1 MKNNKDL
8 GVDSTAI
15 HGGNR
20 HTNFGEHIFPI
31 FQTATFLFE
40 NADQGAKRFAGEDN
54 GYIYSRLG
62 NPTVSLFE
70 KKLALLEEG
79 GVCRAYSTGMGAI
92 SSVLLGLLNQGDHLL
107 TESFIYGCTD
117 SLFRNQLSRFGIEV
131 EFMDKGEPEEVEKKL
146 KKNTK
151 VVFLETPS
159 NPTMNVFDIAAIS
172 KIVHGCNPK
181 IKVVVDNTF
190 ATPIYQKPLKMGAD
204 IVIHSCTK
212 YICGHGD
219 SVSGAAVFGKE
230 IEEQLTRAQSDLG
243 TTMSPFDSWLLIR
256 GLKTLPLRMK
266 KHTQNA
272 KKVVEFLKG
281 HNKIEN
287 VKYPGFSGMIAF
299 ELKGGIKS
307 GKALLDNV
315 KMIGLCVSLGNVDS
329 LIQHPA
335 SMTHAIVP
343 KKQRE
348 KVGITDGLVRISVG
362 IENAEDI
369 ISDLEQALEKA

>member
-1 MKNNKDL
+1 MKKSENL
-8 GVDSTAI
+8 GADSIAI
-15 HGGNR
+15 HGGNQ

-31 FQTATFLFE
+31 FQTSTFLFKNVDE
-40 NADQGAKRFAGEDN
+40 GARRFAGKEG

-62 NPTVSLFE
+62 NPTVSVFE

-79 GVCRAYSTGMGAI
+79 DICRAYSTGMGAI
-92 SSVLLGLLNQGDHLL
+92 SSVLLGLLNHGDHLL

-117 SLFRNQLSRFGIEV
+117 SLFRNQFNRFGIKV
-131 EFMDKGEPEEVEKKL
+131 KFMDKGGPEEVENKL

-159 NPTMNVFDIAAIS
+159 NPTMNIFDIAAIS
-172 KIVHGCNPK
+172 KIVHNYNPE

-204 IVIHSCTK
+204 VVIHSCTK

-219 SVSGAAVFGKE
+219 SVSGAAIFGKGLE
-230 IEEQLTRAQSDLG
+230 KQLTHTQSDLG
-243 TTMSPFDSWLLIR
+243 TTISPFDSWLLTR
-256 GLKTLPLRMK
+256 GLKTLPLRME
-266 KHTQNA
+266 KHTKNT
-272 KKVVEFLKG
+272 KKVAEFLRS
-281 HNKIEN
+281 HSKIEN

-315 KMIGLCVSLGNVDS
+315 KLIGLCVSLGNVDS

-343 KKQRE
+343 KEQRE

-362 IENAEDI
+362 IENVEDI

>member
-1 MKNNKDL
+1 MKNNEDL
-8 GVDSTAI
+8 GVDSVAI
-15 HGGNR
+15 HGGNQ

-31 FQTATFLFE
+31 FQTSTFLFE
-40 NADQGAKRFAGEDN
+40 NVDEGARRFAGKKE

-70 KKLALLEEG
+70 KKLALLEG
-79 GVCRAYSTGMGAI
+79 GDVCRAYSTGMGAI

-117 SLFRNQLSRFGIEV
+117 SLFRNHLNRFGIEV
-131 EFMDKGEPEEVEKKL
+131 EFMDKGGPEEVEKKL
-146 KKNTK
+146 KKNTR

-159 NPTMNVFDIAAIS
+159 NPTMNIFDIAAIS
-172 KIVHGCNPK
+172 KVAHNYNSK

-204 IVIHSCTK
+204 VVVHSCTK

-230 IEEQLTRAQSDLG
+230 LEEWLAHTQSDLG
-243 TTMSPFDSWLLIR
+243 TTMSPFESWLLTR

-266 KHTQNA
+266 RHTQNA
-272 KKVVEFLKG
+272 KKVAEFLKS
-281 HNKIEN
+281 HSKIEN

-299 ELKGGIKS
+299 QLKGGIKS
-307 GKALLDNV
+307 GKALLNNV
-315 KMIGLCVSLGNVDS
+315 KMIRLCVSLGNVDS

-335 SMTHAIVP
+335 SMTHAVIP
-343 KKQRE
+343 KEQRE
-348 KVGITDGLVRISVG
+348 KVGITDGLVRLSVG
-362 IENAEDI
+362 IENVEDI
-369 ISDLEQALEKA
+369 ISDLEQALRNA

>member
-8 GVDSTAI
+8 GVDSMAI

-31 FQTATFLFE
+31 FQTSTFLFE
-40 NADQGAKRFAGEDN
+40 NVDEGARRFAGKKE

-79 GVCRAYSTGMGAI
+79 DVCRAYSTGMGAI

-117 SLFRNQLSRFGIEV
+117 SLFRNQFNRFGIEV
-131 EFMDKGEPEEVEKKL
+131 EFMDEGGPKEVEKKL

-159 NPTMNVFDIAAIS
+159 NPTMNIFDISAIS
-172 KIVHGCNPK
+172 KIVHNYNPK

-204 IVIHSCTK
+204 VAIHSCTK

-230 IEEQLTRAQSDLG
+230 IEEQLAHAQSDLG

-256 GLKTLPLRMK
+256 GLKTLPLRME

-272 KKVVEFLKG
+272 KKVAEFLKS

-287 VKYPGFSGMIAF
+287 VKYPGFSGMITF

-335 SMTHAIVP
+335 SMTHAIIS
-343 KKQRE
+343 KEQRE
-348 KVGITDGLVRISVG
+348 KVGITDRLVRLSVG
-362 IENAEDI
+362 IENVEDI